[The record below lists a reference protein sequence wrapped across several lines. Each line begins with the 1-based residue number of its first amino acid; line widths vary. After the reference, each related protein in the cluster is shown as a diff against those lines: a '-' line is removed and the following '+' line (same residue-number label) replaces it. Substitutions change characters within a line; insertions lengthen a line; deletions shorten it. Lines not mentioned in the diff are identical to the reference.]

1 MITELERRLEM
12 SKLEIKVSRFNEVQ
26 KIYRGQEEVP
36 RGKTWVEICDEYEV
50 LLKSVVRYDYLK
62 QCTYKVR

>member
-1 MITELERRLEM
+1 MSNLE
-12 SKLEIKVSRFNEVQ
+12 SKVSRFNEVQ

-36 RGKTWVEICDEYEV
+36 IGKTWIEICDEYEG
-50 LLKSVVRYDYLK
+50 LLKSVVRYDYLT